1 MISCQR
7 RGYTEDFICII
18 LHHHVYSDQIVLILQ
33 WYFIFFLSLKKYFAI
48 IYKRPKPRMIEL
60 TISVSYNKFPFA
72 IELLAAFDS
81 QKEHFH
87 SAIIMT

>member
-1 MISCQR
+1 
-7 RGYTEDFICII
+7 
-18 LHHHVYSDQIVLILQ
+18 
-33 WYFIFFLSLKKYFAI
+33 
-48 IYKRPKPRMIEL
+48 MIEL

-87 SAIIMT
+87 SAIIMTQA